1 MGLEQKV
8 SNKIERS
15 RPRGARTSTGPGVKQ
30 KLATWL
36 RHHRLEMKRSFQ
48 EMLAAPAASMMT
60 ITVLAVALALP
71 VAFHTTLKNTEQ
83 LADNMDSASRITLFL
98 KLGSDQTEV
107 QKLATNLSLR
117 QDIVDIK
124 IISPEQGLKEFE
136 ERSGFGN
143 SLEYLDD
150 NPLPYVLIVTPS
162 ARYETA
168 DNAATLLQE
177 FSKLSLVDKAQLD
190 LEWIRRLQAIM
201 ELSRRGIEALNIL
214 FALAVIL
221 VVGNTIRLSIHSRK
235 DEIKVVKLVGAT
247 NGFIRRP
254 FLYSGIWFG
263 LGGAI
268 VAWLMLLF
276 ALNFLEQP
284 VSDLAAAYGS
294 EFKLSGLS
302 WGEGMVVLGIG
313 AALGWLGSW
322 ISVSRHIALIEPGN

>member
-1 MGLEQKV
+1 M
-8 SNKIERS
+8 SNNTERS
-15 RPRGARTSTGPGVKQ
+15 RLRGARTSTGPGLQQ

-36 RHHRLEMKRSFQ
+36 RHHRLEMKRSIRELF
-48 EMLAAPAASMMT
+48 EAPAASLMT

-83 LADNMDSASRITLFL
+83 LASNMDKASRITLFL
-98 KLGSDQTEV
+98 KLGSNDVEV
-107 QKLATNLSLR
+107 QKLAINLSLR
-117 QDIVDIK
+117 QDIVDIET
-124 IISPEQGLKEFE
+124 ITPEQGLKEFE
-136 ERSGFGN
+136 ERSGFGD
-143 SLEYLDD
+143 SLEYLDN

-162 ARYETA
+162 SRYESA

-177 FSKLSLVDKAQLD
+177 FSKLRLVDKAQLD
-190 LEWIRRLQAIM
+190 LEWIKRLQAIM

-268 VAWLMLLF
+268 VAWLMLVF

-284 VSDLAAAYGS
+284 VSELARAYGS
-294 EFKLSGLS
+294 EFALSGLS
-302 WGEGMVVLGIG
+302 WSEGMIVLGIG
-313 AALGWLGSW
+313 ATLGWLGSW